1 MNRQV
6 LVFSFM
12 TLIAISLGTKSAL
25 ADDLPKGAV
34 EVGTTKEACDKANLV
49 VFTGAGG
56 KEIEIKANEAKVFE
70 LQDVTKEVIWY
81 CKEPG
86 GKKTRERS
94 ANDGQFNWLK
104 IERSGTGAFVVT
116 FYRVK

>member
-1 MNRQV
+1 MNRRV
-6 LVFSFM
+6 LVFSLM
-12 TLIAISLGTKSAL
+12 TLIGIGVGTMQVL
-25 ADDLPKGAV
+25 AEDLPKGAV
-34 EVGTTKEACDKANLV
+34 EVGTTKDCCNKANLV

-56 KEIEIKANEAKVFE
+56 KEIEIKANETKTFE
-70 LQDVTKEVIWY
+70 LQDVTKEVFWY